1 MGVSAA
7 SIVRGPGEISAMV
20 VDVTKAVFT
29 TRFQTREFIEQA
41 WFICSVTLM
50 PTILV
55 SIPFGAVISLQ
66 VGNLTGQL
74 GAQSFAGASAVLAV
88 VREAAPIAAAM
99 IIAGAAGSAI
109 CSDMGA
115 RKIREEID
123 AMEVLGID
131 PIERL
136 VVPRVLATVFVALMI
151 NGIVIA
157 TGIGGGYFFT
167 VIVQGGN
174 AGAFLSSFTALASL
188 PDLYIS
194 MIKAVLFGYMAAIV
208 GRLQGPQGGRRPER
222 RRPGSQRGRDHRLH
236 DPVRAQLDHHRH
248 LLPSRPAERPV
259 GHGDHH
265 ATSAASSAVSSD
277 SRSRSAA
284 TSCSSTSR
292 RWRGPRARSSATGA
306 RSSTPSP
313 RSPSESEASR

>member
-1 MGVSAA
+1 MGFSAVSV
-7 SIVRGPGEISAMV
+7 VRGPGELAAMV
-20 VDVTKAVFT
+20 VDVTKRAFT
-29 TRFQTREFIEQA
+29 TPLQVREFVEQA
-41 WFICSVTLM
+41 WFITSVTLM

-88 VREAAPIAAAM
+88 VREAAPIAAAL

-109 CSDMGA
+109 CSDLGA

-131 PIERL
+131 PLVRL

-157 TGIGGGYFFT
+157 AGIGGGYFFT
-167 VIVQGGN
+167 VIVQGGS

-188 PDLYIS
+188 PDLYIA
-194 MIKAVLFGYMAAIV
+194 MVKAAVFGYLAAIV
-208 GRLQGPQGGRRPER
+208 GAFKGLNAGGGPNGVGRAVNETVIVAFMLLFFLNAIITATYFQLVPQQG
-222 RRPGSQRGRDHRLH
+222 
-236 DPVRAQLDHHRH
+236 V
-248 LLPSRPAERPV
+248 
-259 GHGDHH
+259 
-265 ATSAASSAVSSD
+265 
-277 SRSRSAA
+277 
-284 TSCSSTSR
+284 
-292 RWRGPRARSSATGA
+292 
-306 RSSTPSP
+306 
-313 RSPSESEASR
+313 